1 MFGGRRDPLLAF
13 RFRVLFDALPLAG
26 FSEVSGMGMETVFE
40 DYHEGG
46 LNDRLRKFPTHT
58 KQSNL
63 TLKRGV
69 VDRLFYLW
77 AFAQSR
83 GFILRR
89 NLTLVG
95 LDPSGKKPEMIAHFF
110 RVLPVRWNGPDFDS
124 NQESVAMETLE
135 LSHEG
140 FAWLY

>member
-1 MFGGRRDPLLAF
+1 MVGGRRDPLVAF
-13 RFRVLFDALPLAG
+13 RFRVLFDLIPLAG
-26 FSEVSGMGMETVFE
+26 FSEVSGIGLETVFE

-46 LNDRLRKFPTHT
+46 LNDKLRKFPTHT
-58 KQSNL
+58 RQTNL

-77 AFAQSR
+77 VFAQSR

-89 NLTLVG
+89 NLTILG
-95 LDPSGKKPEMIAHFF
+95 HDPSGHKVELIVHFF
-110 RVLPVRWNGPDFDS
+110 RVLPVRWNGPDFNA

-140 FAWLY
+140 FAWLH